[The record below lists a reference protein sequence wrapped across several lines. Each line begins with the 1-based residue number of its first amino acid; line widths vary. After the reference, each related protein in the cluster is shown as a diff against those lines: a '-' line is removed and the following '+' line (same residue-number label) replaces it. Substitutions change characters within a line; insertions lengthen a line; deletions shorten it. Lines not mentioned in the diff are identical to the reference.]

1 MSVVIYV
8 DMLIFSDTHF
18 HLKRTVSA
26 IQNHPEIKTIL
37 FLGDMAADAEELR
50 KKFPDRDV
58 YSVRGNNDFY
68 SDDPEVLVIRSGTFS
83 FFLTH
88 GHKYDVKNGDY
99 SVLIRDTKKRG
110 CAAAIF
116 GHTHLQTLTEEKGI
130 ILFNPGFAGTG
141 QYGILRVSQEK
152 FEFEEMQGF

>member
-18 HLKRTVSA
+18 HIKRTVSA

-83 FFLTH
+83 FFS
-88 GHKYDVKNGDY
+88 DAWAQ
-99 SVLIRDTKKRG
+99 I
-110 CAAAIF
+110 
-116 GHTHLQTLTEEKGI
+116 
-130 ILFNPGFAGTG
+130 
-141 QYGILRVSQEK
+141 
-152 FEFEEMQGF
+152 